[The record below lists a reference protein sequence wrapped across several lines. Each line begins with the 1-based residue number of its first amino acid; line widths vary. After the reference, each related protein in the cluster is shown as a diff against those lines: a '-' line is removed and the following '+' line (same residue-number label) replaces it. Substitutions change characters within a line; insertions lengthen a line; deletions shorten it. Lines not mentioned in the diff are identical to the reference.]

1 MKCTLCILV
10 VNSGMSMNMEK
21 EELIELV
28 KVAGKEKQKDRL
40 LEIIAKA
47 LLEE

>member
-1 MKCTLCILV
+1 
-10 VNSGMSMNMEK
+10 MEK

>member
-1 MKCTLCILV
+1 MKCTLCIIV